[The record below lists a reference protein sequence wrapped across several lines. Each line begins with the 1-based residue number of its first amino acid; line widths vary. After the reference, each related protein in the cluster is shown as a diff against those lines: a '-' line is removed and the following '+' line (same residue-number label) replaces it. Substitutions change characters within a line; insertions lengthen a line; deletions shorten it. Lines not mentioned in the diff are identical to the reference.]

1 MRRLIFIS
9 FLLLFVSCEDWRHRR
24 YPIHLV
30 NNSEF
35 AISSYFALGG
45 GTWNSASVFPDT
57 TISFER
63 SMVDRE
69 RPGGRP
75 ILPGGHTVMDLHI
88 HSWERWFELWL
99 PQDTLSIFI
108 FNHAVLN
115 RFPWSVIQQDYMVI
129 KRYDLS
135 LDDLRRLHNRF
146 GVPEIPFPPDER
158 MRDMRMFP
166 PFGE

>member
-1 MRRLIFIS
+1 
-9 FLLLFVSCEDWRHRR
+9 VSCEDWLEPWH
-24 YPIHLV
+24 PINLV

-35 AISSYFALGG
+35 AISSYFALGRD
-45 GTWNSASVFPDT
+45 TWNTASVFPDT

-69 RPGGRP
+69 RLGGRP
-75 ILPGGHTVMDLHI
+75 ILPGGHTVVHVSG
-88 HSWERWFELWL
+88 HNWERWFELWL

-108 FNHAVLN
+108 FDNVVLN
-115 RFPWSVIQQDYMVI
+115 RFSWDNIQRNYRVL

-135 LDDLRRLHNRF
+135 LDDLRRLENRF
-146 GVPEIPFPPDER
+146 GIPEIPFPPDER